1 MSASYSNGIVS
12 VDQNFDRFASKS
24 YAINKINTVDV
35 RENNPHGIGLAIIYG
50 LLAAGCAWAAISAGS
65 VGTFVVAV
73 LFAYLTMWA
82 WRRSKIVD
90 YHLYLMTS
98 SSSTQAYTTRDPAEI
113 MDLRNA
119 IESAMVRQ
127 GSGGA
132 NAD

>member
-1 MSASYSNGIVS
+1 MSMSYSNGIVS
-12 VDQNFDRFASKS
+12 VDQNFARFASKS

-35 RENNPHGIGLAIIYG
+35 RENNPHGKGLAIIFG
-50 LLAAGCAWAAISAGS
+50 ALAIGCAWAAISAGS
-65 VGTFVVAV
+65 AGTFVAAV
-73 LFAYLTMWA
+73 FFAYLTIWA

-119 IESAMVRQ
+119 IESAMIQQ
-127 GSGGA
+127 GGGGVS
-132 NAD
+132 AD